1 MGRSKQLLPYANK
14 TILETV
20 IDHIIQSRVDEIMV
34 VLGSNKEKIEELIK
48 DLPIKSVYN
57 PSFKEGMLS
66 SVQKGCASSPED
78 AESVIGF

>member
-66 SVQKGCASSPED
+66 SVQKGFASIPED